1 MLNKNYINNIPE
13 PQSNIL
19 HDSSEKNI
27 TSLSYDNFFYGQ
39 FNNLVLN
46 SNLDNSNIIK

>member
-1 MLNKNYINNIPE
+1 MINKTYIDNIPE
-13 PQSNIL
+13 PKTNIL
-19 HDSSEKNI
+19 HDTSAHNLTNLSS
-27 TSLSYDNFFYGQ
+27 SYCSENQ